1 MFTGNEQDYFERL
14 LDERFNHV
22 HTKLDQQIQLQRI
35 ANGRTAKLEARVEE
49 LEKHSASAHGHWS
62 GMNKTI
68 IIVLTV
74 VGIIVGA
81 ISTKLWH

>member
-49 LEKHSASAHGHWS
+49 LEKNHASINGSWHGI
-62 GMNKTI
+62 NKTI
-68 IIVLTV
+68 VIILTV
-74 VGIIVGA
+74 AGIIAGIV
-81 ISTKLWH
+81 STKLWH